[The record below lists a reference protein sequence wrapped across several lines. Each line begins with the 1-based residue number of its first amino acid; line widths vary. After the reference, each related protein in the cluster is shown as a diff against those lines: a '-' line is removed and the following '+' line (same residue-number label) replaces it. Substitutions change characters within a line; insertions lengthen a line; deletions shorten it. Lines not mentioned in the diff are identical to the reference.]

1 MHRYSWYYQ
10 AKGFEGIEQYLP
22 IEELCNQHYLH
33 WQPLCQSNQIADTI
47 LLLSNLILGIDY
59 LIVQKSRNGSL
70 LIHSTGKLLS
80 MLERG
85 KTFFHD
91 IIRANLH
98 CIKDAMLLLTFVSV
112 YCQSTACIL
121 WTHWIPI
128 SLEMPSDQQSLHYE
142 WICFKK
148 PKSKYL
154 RLSGNKK

>member
-1 MHRYSWYYQ
+1 MSRVYQ
-10 AKGFEGIEQYLP
+10 MDPEMFKIL
-22 IEELCNQHYLH
+22 
-33 WQPLCQSNQIADTI
+33 I
-47 LLLSNLILGIDY
+47 LLSEMGGIDF

-121 WTHWIPI
+121 
-128 SLEMPSDQQSLHYE
+128 
-142 WICFKK
+142 
-148 PKSKYL
+148 
-154 RLSGNKK
+154 

>member
-1 MHRYSWYYQ
+1 MNGYKIVLLK
-10 AKGFEGIEQYLP
+10 AI
-22 IEELCNQHYLH
+22 LCFIGCRKVNGYAPEYVDPEMFKIL
-33 WQPLCQSNQIADTI
+33 I
-47 LLLSNLILGIDY
+47 LLSEMGGIHF

-121 WTHWIPI
+121 
-128 SLEMPSDQQSLHYE
+128 
-142 WICFKK
+142 
-148 PKSKYL
+148 
-154 RLSGNKK
+154 